1 MARKKM
7 PIEEK
12 KTHITTVRMNEFEY
26 EMVCGRAKDTGL
38 SISNYIR
45 HQAVF
50 GKVENHFQIVADF
63 PKLEIITRE
72 LSRIGNNLNQLT
84 QYFHMGGLISAS
96 MQELLRD
103 CINDVM
109 DMRKEVMKLGGDYR
123 GYTKTYRK

>member
-1 MARKKM
+1 M
-7 PIEEK
+7 PIGEK

-26 EMVCGRAKDTGL
+26 EMVCGRAKDAGL

-63 PKLEIITRE
+63 PQLEVITRE

-84 QYFHMGGLISAS
+84 QYFHMGGLVSAA
-96 MQELLRD
+96 MQRIYNYCRPDRRQLPLFNFVRTVNE
-103 CINDVM
+103 
-109 DMRKEVMKLGGDYR
+109 
-123 GYTKTYRK
+123 KTV

>member
-1 MARKKM
+1 MPRKKM

-12 KTHITTVRMNEFEY
+12 KTHITTVRMNEFEC
-26 EMVCGRAKDTGL
+26 EMVCGRAKDAGL

-63 PKLEIITRE
+63 PQLEVITRE

-123 GYTKTYRK
+123 GYSKTHRK

>member
-26 EMVCGRAKDTGL
+26 EMVCGRAKDVGL

-50 GKVENHFQIVADF
+50 GKVENHFQVVADF
-63 PKLEIITRE
+63 PQLEVITRE

-84 QYFHMGGLISAS
+84 QYFHMGGLISTS

-109 DMRKEVMKLGGDYR
+109 DMRKEVMKLGGDYH
-123 GYTKTYRK
+123 GYSKTHRK

>member
-1 MARKKM
+1 MPRKKM

-12 KTHITTVRMNEFEY
+12 KTHITTVRMNEIEY
-26 EMVCGRAKDTGL
+26 EMVCGRAKDAGL

-63 PKLEIITRE
+63 PQLEVITRE

-84 QYFHMGGLISAS
+84 QYFHMGGLVSAS

-123 GYTKTYRK
+123 GYSKTHRK

>member
-7 PIEEK
+7 PIGEK
-12 KTHITTVRMNEFEY
+12 KAHITTVRMNEFEY
-26 EMVCGRAKDTGL
+26 EMVCGRAKDEGL

-63 PKLEIITRE
+63 PQLEEITRE

-123 GYTKTYRK
+123 GYSKTHRK

>member
-7 PIEEK
+7 PIGEK

-26 EMVCGRAKDTGL
+26 EMVCGRAKDAGL

-63 PKLEIITRE
+63 PQLEEITRE

-84 QYFHMGGLISAS
+84 QYFHMGGLVSAS

-123 GYTKTYRK
+123 GYSKTHRK